1 MASFTKYV
9 KNKFYN
15 QLFNASDKFVVMHR
29 KELGFYSGWVETYDL
44 EVKHVYARNSST
56 EELDFDAIVNCDI
69 SLKAWRD
76 SNDGE
81 LRNRW
86 LRIRCCGVLDPG
98 IKGFRI
104 RQVQQYEKGSNN
116 EFKAPMSDELVPLVW
131 KKDLDEIA
139 SSFLKNFYPQALD
152 FPQAINPNWTI
163 IK

>member
-15 QLFNASDKFVVMHR
+15 QLFDASDKFVVMHR

-44 EVKHVYARNSST
+44 
-56 EELDFDAIVNCDI
+56 
-69 SLKAWRD
+69 
-76 SNDGE
+76 
-81 LRNRW
+81 
-86 LRIRCCGVLDPG
+86 
-98 IKGFRI
+98 
-104 RQVQQYEKGSNN
+104 
-116 EFKAPMSDELVPLVW
+116 DELVPLVW

>member
-15 QLFNASDKFVVMHR
+15 QLFDASDKFVVMHR

-69 SLKAWRD
+69 SLKALRD
-76 SNDGE
+76 SSDGE

-86 LRIRCCGVLDPG
+86 LRIRCCGVLDAG

-104 RQVQQYEKGSNN
+104 KQVQQYEKGSNN

-131 KKDLDEIA
+131 KKDLDEKIGSVA
-139 SSFLKNFYPQALD
+139 KF
-152 FPQAINPNWTI
+152 
-163 IK
+163 